1 MIKAI
6 CDKCGKEF
14 TLEYSEYGLESP
26 RGWIIEPGHFTPL
39 KRGYDYRTFYYKTF
53 CPECKPGKE
62 AKE

>member
-14 TLEYSEYGLESP
+14 TLLYSEYYGLESP
-26 RGWIIEPGHFTPL
+26 SGWALETGYFTPL
-39 KRGYDYRTFYYKTF
+39 KRGYDYRTF
-53 CPECKPGKE
+53 CPECKPRKE